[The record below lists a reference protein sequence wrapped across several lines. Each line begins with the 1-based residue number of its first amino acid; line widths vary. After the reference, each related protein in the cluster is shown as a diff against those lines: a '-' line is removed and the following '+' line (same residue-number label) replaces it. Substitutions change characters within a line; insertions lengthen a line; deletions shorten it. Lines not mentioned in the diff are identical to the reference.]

1 MHTELCIDASLHR
14 SPRIT
19 SVGGLAGRQTGP
31 DTVHLIGT
39 AATPLGGDT
48 ITVRISVAA
57 GAHLKVRSVAASL
70 AMPGGYQ
77 THSSAQWHFEVGAG
91 ASLIFDPEP
100 MVVVSDASHSVV
112 NTIVLQQDSRLW
124 LRERTQIGRF
134 EESSGRW
141 SSAMRCDVGQRPLL
155 RHRVELGQ
163 GSISHDVLSTPLSM
177 SSTLQYPDARASDV
191 DLRGGTVRLALAG
204 GGSLSTS
211 VGRRLQPTGPDSPDR
226 SLLI

>member
-57 GAHLKVRSVAASL
+57 GAHLEVRSVAASL
-70 AMPGGYQ
+70 AMPGGRQ
-77 THSSAQWHFEVGAG
+77 RHSSAQWHVEVGAG

-112 NTIVLQQDSRLW
+112 NTIALQSDSTLW

-134 EESSGRW
+134 EEASGRW
-141 SSAMRCDVGQRPLL
+141 TSTMRCDVGDSPLL
-155 RHRVELGQ
+155 RHRVELGD
-163 GSISHDVLSTPLSM
+163 GSISHDALSAPMSM
-177 SSTLQYPDARASDV
+177 SSTLQYPDDRASEV
-191 DLRGGTVRLALAG
+191 DLRGGSVRLALAG
-204 GGSLSTS
+204 GGSLTTS
-211 VGRRLQPTGPDSPDR
+211 VGHRLPPSDS
-226 SLLI
+226 ST

>member
-1 MHTELCIDASLHR
+1 MHTELCIDASRTR

-57 GAHLKVRSVAASL
+57 GAHLEVRSVAASL
-70 AMPGGYQ
+70 AMPGGLHR
-77 THSSAQWHFEVGAG
+77 HSSAQWHFEVGAG

-112 NTIVLQQDSRLW
+112 NTVALHEDSTLW

-134 EESSGRW
+134 EEASGRW
-141 SSAMRCDVGQRPLL
+141 SSAMRCDVGNSPLL
-155 RHRVELGQ
+155 RHRVELGA
-163 GSISHDVLSTPLSM
+163 GSVAHDALSAPLSM
-177 SSTLQYPDARASDV
+177 SSTLQYPDDRSSEV
-191 DLRGGTVRLALAG
+191 DLADGTVRLSLAG

-211 VGRRLQPTGPDSPDR
+211 VGRRLQPAGAD
-226 SLLI
+226 L

>member
-1 MHTELCIDASLHR
+1 MHTELCIDASRDR

-48 ITVRISVAA
+48 IVVRISVAA
-57 GAHLKVRSVAASL
+57 GARLEVRSVAASL
-70 AMPGGYQ
+70 AMPGALNR
-77 THSSAQWHFEVGAG
+77 HSSAQWYFEVGEG
-91 ASLIFDPEP
+91 ASLVFDPEP

-112 NTIVLQQDSRLW
+112 NTVVVHEDSALW

-134 EESSGRW
+134 EEASGSW
-141 SSAMRCDVGQRPLL
+141 SSSMRCDVGGSPLL
-155 RHRVELGQ
+155 RHRVELGE
-163 GSISHDVLSTPLSM
+163 GSVAHDMLSAPLSM
-177 SSTLQYPDARASDV
+177 SSTLQYPDSRPSAV
-191 DLRGGTVRLALAG
+191 DLSDGSMRLALPG

-211 VGRRLQPTGPDSPDR
+211 VGRRLVPAGSGG
-226 SLLI
+226 

>member
-1 MHTELCIDASLHR
+1 MHTELCIDASRHR

-57 GAHLKVRSVAASL
+57 GAHLEVRSVAASL
-70 AMPGGYQ
+70 AMPGALQ
-77 THSSAQWHFEVGAG
+77 RHSSAQWHFEIGAG
-91 ASLIFDPEP
+91 ASLVFDPEP

-112 NTIVLQQDSRLW
+112 NTVVLQEDSTLW

-134 EESSGRW
+134 DEASGRW
-141 SSAMRCDVGQRPLL
+141 SSSLRCDLGGNPLL
-155 RHRVELGQ
+155 RHRVELGE
-163 GSISHDVLSTPLSM
+163 GSVAHDALSAPLSM
-177 SSTLQYPDARASDV
+177 SSTLQYPDTRASEV
-191 DLRGGTVRLALAG
+191 DLPGGSVRLALAG
-204 GGSLSTS
+204 GGSLITS
-211 VGRRLQPTGPDSPDR
+211 VGHRLQPAAR
-226 SLLI
+226 

>member
-1 MHTELCIDASLHR
+1 MHTEFCIDASLHR

-57 GAHLKVRSVAASL
+57 GAHLEVRSVAASL
-70 AMPGGYQ
+70 AMPGGQ
-77 THSSAQWHFEVGAG
+77 LRHSSAQWHVEVGAG

-100 MVVVSDASHSVV
+100 MVVASDASHSVV
-112 NTIVLQQDSRLW
+112 NTIALQQDSNLW

-134 EESSGRW
+134 EEASGRW
-141 SSAMRCDVGQRPLL
+141 TSAMRCDVGDTPLL
-155 RHRVELGQ
+155 RHRVELGE
-163 GSISHDVLSTPLSM
+163 GSISHDALWAPLSM
-177 SSTLQYPDARASDV
+177 SSTLQYPDDRASEV
-191 DLRGGTVRLALAG
+191 DLRGGSVRLALAG
-204 GGSLSTS
+204 GGSLTTSAGHRLPPSDPST
-211 VGRRLQPTGPDSPDR
+211 
-226 SLLI
+226 

>member
-1 MHTELCIDASLHR
+1 MHTELCIDASRSR

-48 ITVRISVAA
+48 IVVRISVAA
-57 GAHLKVRSVAASL
+57 GARLEVRSVAAS
-70 AMPGGYQ
+70 
-77 THSSAQWHFEVGAG
+77 HFEVGAG
-91 ASLIFDPEP
+91 ASLVFDPEP

-112 NTIVLQQDSRLW
+112 NTVALEQDSTLW

-134 EESSGRW
+134 EEASGHW
-141 SSAMRCDVGQRPLL
+141 SSAMRCDVGGSPLL
-155 RHRVELGQ
+155 RHRVELGA
-163 GSISHDVLSTPLSM
+163 GSVAHDALSAPLSM
-177 SSTLQYPDARASDV
+177 SSTLSYPDTRASEV
-191 DLRGGTVRLALAG
+191 DLADGTVRLALAG

-211 VGRRLQPTGPDSPDR
+211 VGRRLQPSR
-226 SLLI
+226 SGV

>member
-57 GAHLKVRSVAASL
+57 GARLEVRSVAASL
-70 AMPGGYQ
+70 AMPGAVHR
-77 THSSAQWHFEVGAG
+77 HSSAQWLFEIGAG
-91 ASLIFDPEP
+91 ASLLFDPEP

-112 NTIVLQQDSRLW
+112 NTVVLQKDSTLW

-134 EESSGRW
+134 EEASGRW
-141 SSAMRCDVGQRPLL
+141 SSSLRCDVGRTPLL
-155 RHRVELGQ
+155 RHRVELGE
-163 GSISHDVLSTPLSM
+163 GSVAHDALSAPLSM
-177 SSTLQYPDARASDV
+177 SSTLQYPDTRASEV
-191 DLRGGTVRLALAG
+191 DLRDGTVRLALAG

-211 VGRRLQPTGPDSPDR
+211 VGRRLLPAESGV
-226 SLLI
+226 